1 MTRIIKTLLTIAWL
15 WTQFA
20 LAQQPVSS
28 MLDGIVDA
36 NVDHLN
42 FLSAEEKQWLREHP
56 TVRVGNEKSW
66 PPFNFYQDGKAQ
78 GFSIDYLKLLADR
91 LNLQVEFSEAA
102 TFGQL
107 LQAVE
112 LRKLDV
118 LLNAVNT
125 PEREHFLT
133 FTPAYYANNDA
144 IVSKSTALQSDMQ
157 ALSGKRVAVGKG
169 TFYAEQLQHN
179 QLGIRLVLAADTEA
193 ALQLLINDEVD
204 AVIANDGVVR
214 FLIAQQGLT
223 ALVVSGQYQAESLS
237 DLSMRIGVRAD
248 WPMFAQILTKTMQQ
262 VSAAEL
268 TALHQRWFDK
278 NHQRSDQE
286 LFQHLQ
292 HQPTLSWS
300 FMLSVGLGLL
310 LLPILIA
317 LMVRRFRQPIIQAA
331 IAKKTSMRL
340 LGITL
345 ILAYLIIIS
354 LFAAFSL
361 KQVEKGI
368 RLEAANNLTAV
379 TDSTENALRLWG
391 RGVLREVHH
400 MTLEAEFLQVLNLA
414 QQQQPAAAVLFAE
427 QYQTRLNELGGTNLF
442 VIDGEGH
449 SLLALNQ
456 LGVDE
461 WHDNWQLDVL
471 KQAHFRKSVY
481 IPPFLIGGNGQSA
494 QTFHFISAIL
504 QEGQAPLYLVISFD
518 TQSALRPFIEIA
530 RKSNSGETY
539 MIDINGR
546 MISGSRFSQQLTQLA
561 KQYPHFAHPLGW
573 VVRDPGQNLLLQHE
587 AIDFTSRPLTFMAE
601 HATRQQNGMS
611 TAGYLDYRGIDVLGA
626 WRWSQELQLAIA
638 TEVDVEEALTPFYKL
653 RQVVYG
659 ALISIALITFLLVG
673 IIIWLGERV
682 SNNLRQL
689 VDQSNE
695 KLRSAL
701 QQLEASEFTRSL
713 ALESAQIGLWHADFQ
728 VKRWWWD
735 ARSAAMLGFGGGE
748 ADVSELERVVH
759 PDDLPKFQQ
768 QLQQAVMARAVFDVE
783 FRVVAGNGDIRFIR
797 ARASANET
805 DQLGLRID
813 GILLDVS
820 QIKRAEENAREV
832 RERNQLIL
840 NNAGEGIIGL
850 DVDGLISFSNSAA
863 QQILGYTER
872 ELLGQSMH
880 QLVHYAHP
888 DHSPYALCDCPMY
901 RAIHA
906 GESQSEEH
914 DVLWH
919 KSGTAIPVD
928 YTAVPLKQ
936 QDRVVGCVVVF
947 RDITER
953 KQNEAKLRARER
965 QITTILDASPDPLI
979 ITNSQACII
988 SINKRTEQVFGY
1000 TREQLIGQPIEVLL
1014 PERYRQGH
1022 IAMRDGF
1029 IAAPRAR
1036 LFGQTA
1042 QGRSFVALK
1051 ANGDE
1056 FPIELSLN
1064 PIETDEGLL
1073 IVSAIHDITERK
1085 RAEQLLRNSEQR
1097 LALSTAGSGDG
1108 LWDFQLDSADYWYSE
1123 RFKTLLGFSEEQF
1136 GQDLTAWFSRIHPD
1150 DYVEVEQSYQAH
1162 IHSDTPFDVKH
1173 RLRCADENWRWFR
1186 VRGQA
1191 LRNAQGQ
1198 AIRFA
1203 GSLTDINEVMLMQQ
1217 LVVAERE
1224 QLQTILD
1231 VSPIGVGFSVDGILC
1246 FANPQFLQMSR
1257 GKLGE
1262 SMIDVYVD
1270 PADRPKILSLVE
1282 KDKLAANI
1290 ETQMYNTAGEARDML
1305 ASYLPVQFQGQA
1317 GILGWLLDITER
1329 KRNEANIAAS
1339 EARLQAAALAANLG
1353 LWDFE
1358 PQTGELLTNS
1368 IWMSLFGYLAEDGT
1382 SDKADF
1388 DGKWFRLKGG
1398 LSSWKTLFHPD
1409 DIHGKHA
1416 IFADDFAHHTDI
1428 FRAEYRIK
1436 TLNEGWRWV
1445 LVAGQVIA
1453 RDDAGLP
1460 LRMVGILSDID
1471 AEKRL
1476 QHELIAARDQAQ
1488 EATRTKSDFLANMSH
1503 EIRTPMNA
1511 IIGMS
1516 HLALQTELDKKQRN
1530 YIEKVRQSAE
1540 SLLGIIND
1548 ILDFSKIEAGK
1559 LTIERVEFR
1568 LEEVLDNLATLIGF
1582 KAEQKGLELLF
1593 DIPNDIPVALIGDP
1607 LRVGQILTNLANN
1620 AVKFTQ
1626 AGEVVV
1632 SVRVEKRTEQHCE
1645 LSFSVRDTGIGLTP
1659 EQQTRLFRSFSQADS
1674 STTRRFGGTGLGL
1687 AISKNLVELMDGQ
1700 IWVESQLGQGSTFGF
1715 SLNFEIQQLPQPLP
1729 RALTSDLAGTRVLV
1743 VDDNHTAGEILAVM
1757 LKSMNFRADC
1767 VSSGAAALEQLRAAV
1782 AEDPYKLLLLDW
1794 KMPEM
1799 SGIELAQLLEADPQ
1813 FMHMPSIVLVTAY
1826 SRDDAMDAAKSV
1838 HIHSFLNKPV
1848 TPSSLLDAI
1857 MLAVGRD
1864 IISDSRQ
1871 MLKHSDIQQALAQL
1885 RGAHILLVEDNE
1897 VNQELA
1903 TELLVENGMSVAV
1916 APHGQAAL
1924 AMLATQQ
1931 FDGVLMDCQMPVM
1944 DGYTATRLIR
1954 QQEKF
1959 ANLPIIAMTANAMA
1973 GDREYVLSVGMNDH
1987 IPKPINVDEMFE
1999 TMARWIRPRAG
2010 VLAATGSVVTDAN
2023 TLATEVTPAI
2033 PHALLQ
2039 QAGIDSEKGLQRVQ
2053 MRAELYS
2060 RLLAKV
2066 QANQADF
2073 PQLYAK
2079 AKASASLIEQRQLVH
2094 ALKGVMANIGAM
2106 ALASVCQQVEN
2117 ELRQNVAAPQDEAA
2131 MLNLFEQVFQG
2142 LTQYVEQCHREDEAP
2157 ALVPADALQIIEHLL
2172 SLADNF
2178 DTDLV
2183 AALEQHEAL
2192 VVSLAGREVAKQLL
2206 QAVNRYDFTQAFTVL
2221 EQLKQQVAES
2231 SDESS

>member
-1 MTRIIKTLLTIAWL
+1 MTRIIKILLIFGLL
-15 WTQFA
+15 WA
-20 LAQQPVSS
+20 PLPYAQQPASG
-28 MLDGIVDA
+28 MLDGMVDRKVDA
-36 NVDHLN
+36 LT
-42 FLSAEEKQWLREHP
+42 FLSTEEQQWLREHP
-56 TVRVGNEKSW
+56 MIRVGNEKAW

-78 GFSIDYLKLLADR
+78 GFSIDYLKLLAER
-91 LNLQVEFSEAA
+91 LHLKIEFTEAA

-107 LQAVE
+107 LQGVE
-112 LRKLDV
+112 QRQLDV
-118 LLNAVNT
+118 LLNAVQT

-144 IVSKSTALQSDMQ
+144 IVSQANSPHRDMS

-169 TFYAEQLQHN
+169 TFYAEQLRHN

-193 ALQLLINDEVD
+193 ALQLLLNDEVD

-214 FLIAQQGLT
+214 YLLAQQGLT
-223 ALVVSGQYQAESLS
+223 ALAISGQYQAESLS

-248 WPMFAQILTKTMQQ
+248 WPMLAQILTKTMQQ

-278 NHQRSDQE
+278 NHQRTDQE
-286 LFQHLQ
+286 LWQHLQ
-292 HQPTLSWS
+292 NQPSLSWT
-300 FMLSVGLGLL
+300 FMLSVGLSLL
-310 LLPILIA
+310 LLPVLIA

-331 IAKKTSMRL
+331 IAKKSSMRW
-340 LGITL
+340 LGIAL
-345 ILAYLIIIS
+345 ILAYLIVIS

-400 MTLEAEFLQVLNLA
+400 MTLEAEFLQVLALA
-414 QQQQPAAAVLFAE
+414 KQQQPAASTMFA
-427 QYQTRLNELGGTNLF
+427 QHYQRRLNELGGLNLF

-449 SLLALNQ
+449 SLLALNPR
-456 LGVDE
+456 GVGE
-461 WHDNWQLDVL
+461 WHNNWQLDVL

-481 IPPFLIGGNGQSA
+481 VPPFLIGGDGQAA
-494 QTFHFISAIL
+494 QTFHFISAIV
-504 QEGQAPLYLVISFD
+504 QAGEAPLYLVLSFD
-518 TQSALRPFIEIA
+518 TQSTLLPFIEIA

-546 MISGSRFSQQLTQLA
+546 MLSGSRFTEQLNALA
-561 KQYPHFAHPLGW
+561 QQYPQFAHPLGW
-573 VVRDPGQNLLLQHE
+573 VVRDPGQNLLLQHDT
-587 AIDFTSRPLTFMAE
+587 IDFTARPLTFMAE
-601 HATRQQNGMS
+601 RATRQQNGMS
-611 TAGYLDYRGIDVLGA
+611 TAGYLDYRGVEVIGA

-638 TEVDVEEALTPFYKL
+638 TEIDVEEALTPFYKL
-653 RQVVYG
+653 RHVIFG
-659 ALISIALITFLLVG
+659 ALLSIAIITFLLVG

-695 KLRSAL
+695 KLRTAL

-735 ARSAAMLGFGGGE
+735 ARSASMLGVSGGE

-759 PDDLPKFQQ
+759 PDDLARLQQ
-768 QLQQAVMARAVFDVE
+768 QLQQAVLARSVFDVE
-783 FRVVAGNGDIRFIR
+783 FRVVTNDGEIRFIR

-840 NNAGEGIIGL
+840 NSAGEGIVGL
-850 DVDGLISFSNSAA
+850 DADGLISFCNSAA
-863 QQILGYTER
+863 QQILGYSEP
-872 ELLGQSMH
+872 ELLGHSMH
-880 QLVHYAHP
+880 QLVHYAHL
-888 DHSPYALCDCPMY
+888 DNSPYAISDCPMH
-901 RAIHA
+901 RAIHG

-919 KSGTAIPVD
+919 KSGRAIPVD

-953 KQNEAKLRARER
+953 RQNEAKLLARER

-979 ITNSQACII
+979 ITNSQARII

-1000 TREQLIGQPIEVLL
+1000 SREQLIGQHIEILL
-1014 PERYRQGH
+1014 PERYRLGH
-1022 IAMRDGF
+1022 VALRNGF
-1029 IAAPRAR
+1029 IAAPSAR

-1042 QGRSFVALK
+1042 AGRSFVAIT
-1051 ANGDE
+1051 ASGHE

-1064 PIETDEGLL
+1064 PIETEEGLL

-1123 RFKTLLGFSEEQF
+1123 RFKTLLGFAEAQF
-1136 GQDLTAWFSRIHPD
+1136 GQDLAAWFSRIHPD
-1150 DYVEVEQSYQAH
+1150 DLTAVEQSYQAH
-1162 IHSDTPFDVKH
+1162 LQTDAPFDVKH
-1173 RLRCADENWRWFR
+1173 RLCCADGSWRWFR

-1191 LRNAQGQ
+1191 LRNAEGQ
-1198 AIRFA
+1198 ATRFA
-1203 GSLTDINEVMLMQQ
+1203 GSLTDIHEVQLMQQ

-1231 VSPIGVGFSVDGILC
+1231 VSPIGVGFSVDGVLR

-1257 GKLGE
+1257 AKLGG
-1262 SMIDVYVD
+1262 SMADVYVD
-1270 PADRPKILSLVE
+1270 PNDRPKILAKVAQ
-1282 KDKLAANI
+1282 DNLAPNI
-1290 ETQMYNTAGEARDML
+1290 ETQMYNSAGDIRDML
-1305 ASYLPVQFQGQA
+1305 VSYLPVQFQGQS
-1317 GILGWLLDITER
+1317 GIFGWLLDITDR

-1353 LWDFE
+1353 LWDFK
-1358 PQTGELLTNS
+1358 PQTGELMTNG
-1368 IWMSLFGYLAEDGT
+1368 IWMDLFGYLSEDGT
-1382 SDKADF
+1382 TDKAEF
-1388 DGKWFRLKGG
+1388 DGKWYRLRGG
-1398 LSSWKTLFHPD
+1398 LSSWKSLFHPE
-1409 DIHGKHA
+1409 DIRGQHA
-1416 IFADDFAHHTDI
+1416 IFAEDFVQHTDI
-1428 FRAEYRIK
+1428 FRGEYRIK
-1436 TLNEGWRWV
+1436 TPHDGWRWV
-1445 LVAGQVIA
+1445 MVAGQVIE
-1453 RDDAGLP
+1453 RDSAGKP

-1476 QHELIAARDQAQ
+1476 QHELIAARDEAQ

-1559 LTIERVEFR
+1559 LTIEHVEFR

-1632 SVRVEKRTEQHCE
+1632 AVRIEQRTAQQCQ

-1687 AISKNLVELMDGQ
+1687 AISKNLVELMDGR
-1700 IWVESQLGQGSTFGF
+1700 IWVESQLGVGSTFGF
-1715 SLNFEIQQLPQPLP
+1715 SLNFDIQQLPQPLP
-1729 RALTSDLAGTRVLV
+1729 RALTSDLAGMRVLV
-1743 VDDNHTAGEILAVM
+1743 VDDNYTAGEILTLM
-1757 LKSMNFRADC
+1757 LKSMNFRADR
-1767 VSSGAAALEQLRAAV
+1767 VSSGAEALAQLRNAV
-1782 AEDPYKLLLLDW
+1782 ADDPYQLLLLDW

-1799 SGIELAQLLEADPQ
+1799 SGIELAQAIEAEPH

-1857 MLAVGRD
+1857 MLAVGREL
-1864 IISDSRQ
+1864 ISDSRQ
-1871 MLKHSDIQQALAQL
+1871 MIKHSDIQQALAQL

-1903 TELLVENGMSVAV
+1903 TELLLENGMSVAV

-1924 AMLATQQ
+1924 SMLATQE

-1987 IPKPINVDEMFE
+1987 IPKPINVYEMFE
-1999 TMARWIRPRAG
+1999 TMARWIKPRSA
-2010 VLAATGSVVTDAN
+2010 VLASTVAAGAN
-2023 TLATEVTPAI
+2023 SPAAIDPPAI
-2033 PHALLQ
+2033 PHSLLLE
-2039 QAGIDSEKGLQRVQ
+2039 AGIDSEQGLQRVQ
-2053 MRAELYS
+2053 QRAELYR
-2060 RLLAKV
+2060 RLLGKV
-2066 QANQADF
+2066 HSNQGDF
-2073 PQLYAK
+2073 PRLYAK
-2079 AKASASLIEQRQLVH
+2079 AKAAESLIDQRQLVH

-2106 ALASVCQQVEN
+2106 ALASVCQQVED
-2117 ELRQNVAAPQDEAA
+2117 ELRLGEATPKDEAL
-2131 MLNLFEQVFQG
+2131 MLTLYEQVFHG
-2142 LTQYVEQCHREDEAP
+2142 LSQVVTPNKAEDDTAP
-2157 ALVPADALQIIEHLL
+2157 VVPADALQRLQHLVT
-2172 SLADNF
+2172 LADNF

-2183 AALEQHEAL
+2183 AALEQQEAL
-2192 VVSLAGREVAKQLL
+2192 IVNLAGREMANQLL
-2206 QAVNRYDFTQAFTVL
+2206 HAVNRYDFTQALSVL

-2231 SDESS
+2231 SDESK